1 MRRLD
6 LVLPS
11 GLIGRASAPVLLYRK
26 GQPFIPFTSYP
37 QFIIVLA
44 IFAVGI
50 SAFALFQTGL
60 LKTAGAMHA
69 ALIGALIG
77 AAVGII
83 PSVIASMPY
92 SLKLN
97 SPRPL
102 PWVAFT
108 RTYLV
113 RSRLRRIETKRESEQ
128 EIWIPDLPWWRTWPN
143 LNVVVTVGEEEVY
156 VTGPRSMIMPLSRN
170 WTRIQSLGP
179 N

>member
-6 LVLPS
+6 LTLPT
-11 GLIGRASAPVLLYRK
+11 GLIGRAGRPVLLYRE
-26 GQPFIPFTSYP
+26 GWPFIPFTSYS

-50 SAFALFQTGL
+50 CTFAVFQAGL
-60 LKTAGAMHA
+60 LRASGATHA

-77 AAVGII
+77 GAIGII

-97 SPRPL
+97 SPRPM

-113 RSRLRRIETKRESEQ
+113 RSRLRRIETECESEQ
-128 EIWIPDLPWWRTWPN
+128 ETWIPDLPWWRTWPN
-143 LNVVVTVGEEEVY
+143 LSVVVTAGEGEVH
-156 VTGPRSMIMPLSRN
+156 VIGPRSMIMPLSRN
-170 WTRIQSLGP
+170 WTRIQSLGQ